1 MTSEPSNLYL
11 PLTTSRLLRHIKQPA
26 ITCINMKKI
35 IALLTGGTTGEWVVS
50 VKSAATIA
58 HNLDHDKFEVYKIM
72 LTQQGWFY
80 EPADSVKIEV
90 DRNDFSLNIQGKKI
104 KFDGVFIAI
113 HGSPGEDGKLQ
124 GYFDMLGLPYTTCDA
139 LTSAITMN
147 KGYTKAIVND
157 IPQLNVARSAQ
168 IFKNGSYST
177 DELKKELRLPY
188 FVKPNNGGSSIG
200 MSKVNRADDLE
211 EAIEKAFHEDTQI
224 LIEEFISGREFTVGV
239 VKLDGTITVLPV
251 TEVETAKEFFDFE
264 AKYTPGVATETTPAP
279 LREETLQRVKE
290 IASAVY
296 LKLNC
301 RGVVRIDFIL
311 SEDEGDF
318 YFIEINTIPGQ
329 TATSFIPQQVAAM
342 DMKLN
347 DFYTKLIKETIG

>member
-1 MTSEPSNLYL
+1 
-11 PLTTSRLLRHIKQPA
+11 
-26 ITCINMKKI
+26 MKKT
-35 IALLTGGTTGEWVVS
+35 IALLTGGTTGEWVIS

-58 HNLDHDKFEVYKIM
+58 HNLDTDKFEIYKIM

-80 EPADSVKIEV
+80 EPADSVKIEI
-90 DRNDFSLNIQGKKI
+90 DRNDFSLTIKGRKI
-104 KFDGVFIAI
+104 TFDGVFIAI

-124 GYFDMLGLPYTTCDA
+124 GYFDMLNLPYTTCDA

-147 KGYTKAIVND
+147 KGYTKAIVQD
-157 IPQLNVARSAQ
+157 IPELHVAKSAQ
-168 IFKNGSYST
+168 IFKNVKYDLTGIKQS
-177 DELKKELRLPY
+177 LRLPY

-200 MSKVNRADDLE
+200 MSKVKNQYDLQT
-211 EAIEKAFHEDTQI
+211 AIDKAFQEDHQV
-224 LIEEFISGREFTVGV
+224 LVEEFIEGREFTVGV
-239 VKLDGTITVLPV
+239 VKLDGKVTVLPA

-279 LREETLQRVKE
+279 LRAATRKRVEE
-290 IASAVY
+290 IAIKVY
-296 LKLNC
+296 EKLNC

-311 SEDEGDF
+311 LGDEGDF

-342 DMKLN
+342 GMALN
-347 DFYTKLIKETIG
+347 DFYTKLIKETLS

>member
-1 MTSEPSNLYL
+1 
-11 PLTTSRLLRHIKQPA
+11 
-26 ITCINMKKI
+26 MKKT

-58 HNLDHDKFEVYKIM
+58 QNLDQDKFEVYKIM

-90 DRNDFSLNIQGKKI
+90 DRNDFSLTINGRKI

-124 GYFDMLGLPYTTCDA
+124 GYFDMIGLPYTTCDA

-147 KGYTKAIVND
+147 KGYTKAIVQD
-157 IPQLNVARSAQ
+157 ISDLHIAKSVQ
-168 IFKNGSYST
+168 IFKETPFDLN
-177 DELKKELRLPY
+177 DIKADLKLPY

-200 MSKVNRADDLE
+200 MSKVNLADDLE
-211 EAIEKAFHEDTQI
+211 LAVDKAFNEDSQI

-239 VKLDGTITVLPV
+239 VKLDGKITVLPA
-251 TEVETAKEFFDFE
+251 TEVQTAKEFFDFE
-264 AKYTPGVATETTPAP
+264 AKYTPGVATETTPAEIRAET
-279 LREETLQRVKE
+279 RERVAA
-290 IASAVY
+290 IAEAVY
-296 LKLNC
+296 VKLNC

-311 SEDEGDF
+311 SGDEGDF

-347 DFYTKLIKETIG
+347 DFYTKLVKETIG

>member
-1 MTSEPSNLYL
+1 
-11 PLTTSRLLRHIKQPA
+11 
-26 ITCINMKKI
+26 MKKI

-58 HNLDHDKFEVYKIM
+58 HNLDPDKFEVYKIM

-90 DRNDFSLNIQGKKI
+90 DRNDFSLTI
-104 KFDGVFIAI
+104 KGRKVTFDGVFIAI
-113 HGSPGEDGKLQ
+113 HGAPGEDGKLQ
-124 GYFDMLGLPYTTCDA
+124 GYLDMLGIPYTTCDA

-147 KGYTKAIVND
+147 KGYTKAVVVG
-157 IPQLNVARSAQ
+157 IPGLHIAKSAQ
-168 IFKNGSYST
+168 IFKNTPYNLS
-177 DELKKELRLPY
+177 EIKQELRLPY

-200 MSKVNRADDLE
+200 MSKVKNQYDLPS
-211 EAIEKAFHEDTQI
+211 AIDKAFKEDTQL
-224 LIEEFISGREFTVGV
+224 LIEEFIEGREFTVGV
-239 VKLDGTITVLPV
+239 VKLDGKITVLPA

-264 AKYTPGVATETTPAP
+264 AKYTPGVARETTPAP
-279 LREETLQRVKE
+279 LRAETRKRVEE
-290 IASAVY
+290 IAAAVY
-296 LKLNC
+296 VRLNC

-311 SEDEGDF
+311 TEDEGDF

-329 TATSFIPQQVAAM
+329 TATSFIPQQIAAYGM
-342 DMKLN
+342 QLN

>member
-1 MTSEPSNLYL
+1 
-11 PLTTSRLLRHIKQPA
+11 
-26 ITCINMKKI
+26 MKKTL
-35 IALLTGGTTGEWVVS
+35 ALLTGGTTGEWVVS

-58 HNLDHDKFEVYKIM
+58 QNLDADKFDVYKIM

-90 DRNDFSLNIQGKKI
+90 DRNDFSLNIKGRKI
-104 KFDGVFIAI
+104 TFDGVFIAI

-124 GYFDMLGLPYTTCDA
+124 GYFDMIGLPYTTCNA
-139 LTSAITMN
+139 LTSAVTMN
-147 KGYTKAIVND
+147 KGYTKSIVTGIEN
-157 IPQLNVARSAQ
+157 LHVAKSVQ
-168 IFKNGSYST
+168 VFKNTGYSVEQIKK
-177 DELKKELRLPY
+177 DLKLPY

-200 MSKVNRADDLE
+200 MSKVTHGADLQK
-211 EAIEKAFHEDTQI
+211 AIDKAFKEDDQL

-239 VKLDGTITVLPV
+239 VRLDGKIKVLPV

-279 LREETLQRVKE
+279 IRAETKSRVAQ
-290 IASAVY
+290 IAEMVY

-301 RGVVRIDFIL
+301 SGVVRIDFIL
-311 SEDEGDF
+311 TEDEGDF

-329 TATSFIPQQVAAM
+329 TATSFIPQQVAAAG
-342 DMKLN
+342 MKLN
-347 DFYTKLIKETIG
+347 DFYTKLVKETIG